1 MANKV
6 YIVVNEEQ
14 EQEVLDKVYKKGKMW
29 PSQDGRGS
37 YWSPVHK
44 YVEFPYVIVDCG
56 KRLNWTNIEMLTD
69 EEIVYD
75 GRKEN
80 KMSEKYVV
88 SQEFMNELQEWKETY
103 ITDTLDEKYHYASA
117 GDLIHLPGMIKDW
130 WIELNK
136 PTETNSHLIA
146 IIRWVNGED
155 VFEVEKPKKWVVRSK
170 GTDDDND
177 HWYVYLPNNIDEIN
191 NIAYYMSSATLFDT
205 KEEAES
211 WANAH
216 QEVVEVE

>member
-29 PSQDGRGS
+29 PSQDGRGN

-56 KRLNWTNIEMLTD
+56 KRLIWTNIDRLTD

-75 GRKEN
+75 GRKEEH
-80 KMSEKYVV
+80 MSEKYVV

-136 PTETNSHLIA
+136 PTETNSHLIS

-170 GTDDDND
+170 ETDDEGDY
-177 HWYVYLPNNIDEIN
+177 WYVRLPNNIDEIN
-191 NIAYYMSSATLFDT
+191 DVVYYMSSATLFDT
-205 KEEAES
+205 KEEAQS
-211 WANAH
+211 WANSH
-216 QEVVEVE
+216 QEVIEVK